1 VVGDLQ
7 VLLDEFE
14 EGLAVSL
21 ICLWVDVVQ
30 ADLYEQRIVNSS
42 CSRVRSGDGTGDA
55 EYRTYNREHE
65 CGVKGGVPR
74 HILVV
79 LVHHTD
85 VLQMPLESLCSK
97 LSTLNGI

>member
-14 EGLAVSL
+14 EDFAVSL
-21 ICLWVDVVQ
+21 VYFWVDVVQ
-30 ADLYEQRIVNSS
+30 ADLCEQRIVNSVF
-42 CSRVRSGDGTGDA
+42 SRVCLGNGTGDV

-79 LVHHTD
+79 LVHHTN
-85 VLQMPLESLCSK
+85 VLQRLFESLCSK
-97 LSTLNGI
+97 LSISNGI